1 METIEDIKAFMIR
14 WNNSFPYDFWWRKK
28 HNIAFMSPAHRE
40 CSFISQLM
48 EFQEDQLFK
57 EYEKNQDKDVP
68 EYIPNMGQWLKNDY
82 NSDSIASRE
91 ITQDDVDLF
100 LEEAKAIEEKEAAL
114 KKEKDV

>member
-1 METIEDIKAFMIR
+1 
-14 WNNSFPYDFWWRKK
+14 
-28 HNIAFMSPAHRE
+28 
-40 CSFISQLM
+40 
-48 EFQEDQLFK
+48 
-57 EYEKNQDKDVP
+57 
-68 EYIPNMGQWLKNDY
+68 MGQWLKNDY

>member
-1 METIEDIKAFMIR
+1 
-14 WNNSFPYDFWWRKK
+14 
-28 HNIAFMSPAHRE
+28 MSPAHRE

-57 EYEKNQDKDVP
+57 EYEKNQDKDIP